1 MDFKIRFQKSTGHI
15 LGWSK
20 EQDTFPR
27 VNKAA
32 TQIQSAYTSR
42 GIIFKW
48 ANSAQCKSSLR
59 MAEAAILFLCVC
71 VQLLALPIYL
81 LSFLG
86 IWKPF
91 GSKVFFPFFIERF
104 SEHYN
109 QKTSVQKRELFHNL
123 QEFTGSSKVLR
134 LLEIGTGTGTNFQ
147 FYPPG
152 CRITCSDTNSNFQRG
167 LSKSMNQNQHLQF
180 EHFLVAPA
188 ENLNQVADGSMDV
201 VVCTLVLCSVQN
213 VEDVL
218 KEVKRVLR
226 PVSTGEGHFFLYLF
240 YSHWCRFSFSGVVLL
255 RKMQSNHRSNLSGQ
269 LNEVSSSNATQN
281 NAK

>member
-1 MDFKIRFQKSTGHI
+1 
-15 LGWSK
+15 
-20 EQDTFPR
+20 
-27 VNKAA
+27 
-32 TQIQSAYTSR
+32 
-42 GIIFKW
+42 
-48 ANSAQCKSSLR
+48 
-59 MAEAAILFLCVC
+59 MAEAAILFLRVC

-86 IWKPF
+86 VWKPF

-109 QKTSVQKRELFHNL
+109 QKTSVQKWELFHNL
-123 QEFTGSSKVLR
+123 REFTGSSKVLR

-226 PVSTGEGHFFLYLF
+226 PGGAFYFLEHVAADHSSWSYFWQQVLYPTWKLVF
-240 YSHWCRFSFSGVVLL
+240 NGCCLTREPWKEIEKAKFSEVKL
-255 RKMQSNHRSNLSGQ
+255 RHISVPLWWTPLEAHVIGYAVK
-269 LNEVSSSNATQN
+269 
-281 NAK
+281 